1 MDSSYRL
8 AVRCLSLGILFLIA
22 LAGILSWADKDTGF
36 FAIAFPAICT
46 GLLGLLVPNRVAVQ
60 STEN

>member
-22 LAGILSWADKDTGF
+22 LAGFLSWAGKDTGF
-36 FAIAFPAICT
+36 FAIAFPTTCT
-46 GLLGLLVPNRVAVQ
+46 GLLGLLVPNRAAQ
-60 STEN
+60 SVDN